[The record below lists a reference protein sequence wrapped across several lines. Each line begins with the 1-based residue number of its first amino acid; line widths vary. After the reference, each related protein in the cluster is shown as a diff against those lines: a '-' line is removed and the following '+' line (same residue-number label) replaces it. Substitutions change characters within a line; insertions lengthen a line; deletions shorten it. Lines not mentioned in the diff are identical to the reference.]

1 MAEPPI
7 RTALAAAAARSAH
20 LIVDGDPK
28 IFQDSVA
35 LALLGSDADEL
46 IAVHRNSEEP
56 LFAALRGIMTS
67 RSRHVED
74 RLAEAVDSGVDQYLL
89 GSGLDSFAYRSPLV
103 GKLRVFEVDHPDT
116 QSWKLSRLA
125 QARVT
130 VPAQVQFVAVDFER
144 DALHDRLVD
153 AGLDMTRPSFIT
165 WLGVTQYLSQEAI
178 ATTLSIMSGLAA
190 GTELTLEYVLPAELR
205 DDAGRD
211 LADRLMPLAAAH
223 GEPWLSF
230 FSPTEMAALLDSCGF
245 AVIAQVAQRD
255 QVDAALWNRS
265 DGLRPIG
272 LSQLVRAQLPRLA
285 GPRAPPAPAGQ
296 RLGVGSTTAGQR
308 AMAK

>member
-130 VPAQVQFVAVDFER
+130 VPAQVQFVR
-144 DALHDRLVD
+144 
-153 AGLDMTRPSFIT
+153 
-165 WLGVTQYLSQEAI
+165 
-178 ATTLSIMSGLAA
+178 TL
-190 GTELTLEYVLPAELR
+190 
-205 DDAGRD
+205 
-211 LADRLMPLAAAH
+211 
-223 GEPWLSF
+223 
-230 FSPTEMAALLDSCGF
+230 
-245 AVIAQVAQRD
+245 
-255 QVDAALWNRS
+255 
-265 DGLRPIG
+265 
-272 LSQLVRAQLPRLA
+272 AQLPRH
-285 GPRAPPAPAGQ
+285 GDISG
-296 RLGVGSTTAGQR
+296 
-308 AMAK
+308 